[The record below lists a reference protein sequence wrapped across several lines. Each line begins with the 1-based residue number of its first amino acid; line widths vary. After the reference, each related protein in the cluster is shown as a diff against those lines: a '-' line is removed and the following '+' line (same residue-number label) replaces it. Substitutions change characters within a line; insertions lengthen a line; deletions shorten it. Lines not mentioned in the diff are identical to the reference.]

1 MVPSLPPSTQARFN
15 LAHGGHASGVTP
27 LSSDNCYTRSWS
39 PGDPCHWQERPLFSY
54 LRALALRLTALL
66 QLCASFA
73 YLQYRYRFTIGV
85 FARRRERV
93 WYALQLVFFFYE
105 LIAAIFPL
113 CHALEVWN
121 VVKRNCV
128 DFKRIPNSLLPKDTF
143 DHSKRQRADEKVPER
158 YSNYPSIAVVI
169 PCYKE
174 ETDMV
179 LQVTKSALDMDYP
192 RELLD
197 VYLCDDGR
205 DPMKQAGVDR
215 LRRAGSYLPAG
226 DDDDIND
233 YLYNTVTL
241 PPPTTTDNTTAAENS
256 TTTPARRPGYTNVHY
271 VARPD
276 NKNAKPGNVN
286 YTLER
291 TFSDLIV
298 QLDADFIARPHL
310 IQRLLPYYF
319 VWNSEESRY
328 DFNTTLA
335 FVQTPQHY
343 RNMSAHDAD
352 FFDQRNIIF
361 FSHILPGKDWFNCAS
376 MVGTSNLLN
385 RVALTEAGNFPF
397 HSKGDDTALSVIFH
411 GLGYRSYYVNE
422 SVATGLAPPSLK
434 GNLSQRNRWY
444 KSDFEILF
452 SKHGPL
458 TQRGL
463 SLIQRIMY
471 LAVPMFRLLNI
482 AMYTF
487 DFLLVLVL
495 VSGFMILDVTDP
507 PTFIAYFV
515 VHISMPLVYRTVEC
529 AGTPGVYKSV
539 AANEV
544 FEAVF
549 RYSTLKGMVQALFK
563 ANKTWKLA
571 EKTGAENSTAASA
584 TATAT
589 KANKKTNKVE
599 RRKTDVDGDV
609 NGKSKSNS
617 VSDKQDKNN
626 TSTSD
631 DSDESDDD
639 PQHHNQ
645 QQQQAEQNSFTASQP
660 SPPTPPP
667 SPPSACLF
675 DPLSAIPY
683 PPSSPSQEPT
693 PSPPQHPTTSPAS
706 VTLAENNKTEAQGDD
721 DGHGPVVDLRRASR
735 VSSVEICIAP
745 SLPTG
750 GRGRS
755 ARTTTPTSAAWR
767 IEEQPKSNIS
777 VSINTTPSPSVR
789 RSEEVAQVGQR
800 PPPAPT
806 PSSSHLGLMEG
817 NKQIADNNND
827 TDTDVDRQ
835 RAHTSSASMS
845 TNDDS
850 GGMNENNNSNN
861 NDSSVLVKLPDSSAS
876 PSISDPAS
884 IPSPTT
890 TPAASALSSYR
901 RFVLR
906 NLKRCWYN
914 VVMLIIFVTALLF
927 CAINPPDVGMRI
939 LNTYKEDNVF
949 GHYEYD
955 NTLPLA
961 LTFVYTLSNLI
972 PHALAILLC
981 FRRKYLT
988 GWILPD
994 LINGRCD
1001 EWTVR
1006 PASGGANA
1014 GRRKGEKRRKEEK
1027 AKGEKGTDMELD
1039 VEGQECDHDGEN
1051 DLEVHENGREL
1062 YVPRSPVT
1070 GISLVRSML
1079 VFAGVVYTVVFSL
1092 KDTKTFVPVS

>member
-1 MVPSLPPSTQARFN
+1 MVPSLPSSTQARFN
-15 LAHGGHASGVTP
+15 LAHGGHASGVVP
-27 LSSDNCYTRSWS
+27 LPPNNRFSKSWT
-39 PGDPCHWQERPLFSY
+39 PGDPCHWQERSQFSY
-54 LRALALRLTALL
+54 FRAIALRIAALL

-85 FARRRERV
+85 FERSRERV

-128 DFKRIPNSLLPKDTF
+128 DFKRIPNSLLPEDTF
-143 DHSKRQRADEKVPER
+143 DHSRRQRVSEKVPEQ

-174 ETDMV
+174 DTDMV

-192 RELLD
+192 KELLD
-197 VYLCDDGR
+197 VYLCDDGK

-215 LRRAGSYLPAG
+215 LQRTGSYLPVHENDSEEAI
-226 DDDDIND
+226 DDHS
-233 YLYNTVTL
+233 YSVSF
-241 PPPTTTDNTTAAENS
+241 PAPATTDTKSNEDGVTS
-256 TTTPARRPGYTNVHY
+256 TTQCGYTNVHY
-271 VARPD
+271 VTRPD

-291 TFSDLIV
+291 THSDLVV

-319 VWNSEESRY
+319 VWNADTSRY
-328 DFNTTLA
+328 EFNTTLA
-335 FVQTPQHY
+335 FVQTPQNY

-385 RVALTEAGNFPF
+385 RVALNEAGNFPF

-458 TQRGL
+458 TQKGL

-487 DFLLVLVL
+487 DVLLVLVL
-495 VSGFMILDVTDP
+495 VSGFMILDVKDP
-507 PTFIAYFV
+507 RTFIAYFV
-515 VHISMPLVYRTVEC
+515 VHISMPLVYRMVEC

-563 ANKTWKLA
+563 ANKTWKIA
-571 EKTGAENSTAASA
+571 EKTGTENSPRPLSTTVVNKNMGNTERKKEEIHNDVNGNSIGNSTA
-584 TATAT
+584 
-589 KANKKTNKVE
+589 NN
-599 RRKTDVDGDV
+599 
-609 NGKSKSNS
+609 
-617 VSDKQDKNN
+617 QDEKNN

-631 DSDESDDD
+631 DSDASDDG
-639 PQHHNQ
+639 PRHENQ
-645 QQQQAEQNSFTASQP
+645 QPPEEDHYTLIDSLQSL
-660 SPPTPPP
+660 PTPPP
-667 SPPSACLF
+667 SPPSASLVRH
-675 DPLSAIPY
+675 LSTIP
-683 PPSSPSQEPT
+683 SPSPAHTQSLPQNET
-693 PSPPQHPTTSPAS
+693 SSYGQHPTSSPTAATHIENDNIQHDGDGDAS
-706 VTLAENNKTEAQGDD
+706 GS
-721 DGHGPVVDLRRASR
+721 VVEMRRSSR
-735 VSSVEICIAP
+735 LSSVEISIAP
-745 SLPTG
+745 SLPAG
-750 GRGRS
+750 ERGRS
-755 ARTTTPTSAAWR
+755 VRATTPTSAAWKTE
-767 IEEQPKSNIS
+767 IQPTADTSAYSNTATTTTVNHREHVSAKVQPPTSGSSRSNNES
-777 VSINTTPSPSVR
+777 VVAVSNT
-789 RSEEVAQVGQR
+789 Q
-800 PPPAPT
+800 
-806 PSSSHLGLMEG
+806 L
-817 NKQIADNNND
+817 ADENND
-827 TDTDVDRQ
+827 NDSQ
-835 RAHTSSASMS
+835 RAHTSSTSMS
-845 TNDDS
+845 TENDYTALN
-850 GGMNENNNSNN
+850 GTNEANSNEP
-861 NDSSVLVKLPDSSAS
+861 SLLLKLHNSATSTSISTPISTAS
-876 PSISDPAS
+876 PNSTSM
-884 IPSPTT
+884 PS
-890 TPAASALSSYR
+890 AIASYR
-901 RFVLR
+901 GFVLR

-914 VVMLIIFVTALLF
+914 IFMLIIFVTALLF
-927 CAINPPDVGMRI
+927 CVIHPPDVAMRSPHEY
-939 LNTYKEDNVF
+939 NEDNVY
-949 GHYEYD
+949 GYYEYD

-961 LTFVYTLSNLI
+961 LTFVYTMSNVI
-972 PHALAILLC
+972 PHALAVILC
-981 FRRKYLT
+981 FRRRYLT

-1001 EWTVR
+1001 EWAIR
-1006 PASGGANA
+1006 PARRAANTGKNEYKKSERGGT
-1014 GRRKGEKRRKEEK
+1014 KECGK
-1027 AKGEKGTDMELD
+1027 SVHMKVD
-1039 VEGQECDHDGEN
+1039 VEGQDREN
-1051 DLEVHENGREL
+1051 DDVKDIVVVENREQL

-1070 GISLVRSML
+1070 IISMVRSML
-1079 VFAGVVYTVVFSL
+1079 VFGGVVYTVVFSL
-1092 KDTKTFVPVS
+1092 KEARKFVPLT

>member
-1 MVPSLPPSTQARFN
+1 M
-15 LAHGGHASGVTP
+15 
-27 LSSDNCYTRSWS
+27 
-39 PGDPCHWQERPLFSY
+39 
-54 LRALALRLTALL
+54 
-66 QLCASFA
+66 
-73 YLQYRYRFTIGV
+73 
-85 FARRRERV
+85 RE
-93 WYALQLVFFFYE
+93 E
-105 LIAAIFPL
+105 
-113 CHALEVWN
+113 
-121 VVKRNCV
+121 
-128 DFKRIPNSLLPKDTF
+128 
-143 DHSKRQRADEKVPER
+143 

-174 ETDMV
+174 ETNMV
-179 LQVTKSALDMDYP
+179 LQVAKSALDMDYP
-192 RELLD
+192 SELLD

-215 LRRAGSYLPAG
+215 LRRTGSYLPAG
-226 DDDDIND
+226 DDDEIDDVIS
-233 YLYNTVTL
+233 NTVIFTPL
-241 PPPTTTDNTTAAENS
+241 SSNETSTGDNSPTRQ
-256 TTTPARRPGYTNVHY
+256 PRRRGYTNVHY
-271 VARPD
+271 VTRPD

-291 TFSDLIV
+291 TFSDLVV

-319 VWNSEESRY
+319 VWNPDESRY

-458 TQRGL
+458 SQRGL

-487 DFLLVLVL
+487 DVLLVLVL

-515 VHISMPLVYRTVEC
+515 VHISMPLVYRAVEC

-571 EKTGAENSTAASA
+571 EKTDAENRTASPITDSAMKAS
-584 TATAT
+584 
-589 KANKKTNKVE
+589 KKTNKVE
-599 RRKTDVDGDV
+599 RRKSIVDGDI
-609 NGKSKSNS
+609 NGKSVSNS
-617 VSDKQDKNN
+617 VADKKYKNN
-626 TSTSD
+626 NKSTSD

-639 PQHHNQ
+639 AQ
-645 QQQQAEQNSFTASQP
+645 QQHEQQQRQQQNSYMVRQP
-660 SPPTPPP
+660 SAPTPPP
-667 SPPSACLF
+667 
-675 DPLSAIPY
+675 Y
-683 PPSSPSQEPT
+683 PPSISLREPISDIAHPPSSLSQSEPQQQLSSLEQQTT
-693 PSPPQHPTTSPAS
+693 PSP
-706 VTLAENNKTEAQGDD
+706 TLVVHAKSNSTQDNEDD
-721 DGHGPVVDLRRASR
+721 DDHGSIVDMRRASR
-735 VSSVEICIAP
+735 VSSFEICIAP
-745 SLPTG
+745 SMSAG
-750 GRGRS
+750 GRGRT
-755 ARTTTPTSAAWR
+755 ARTKMPTSAAWR
-767 IEEQPKSNIS
+767 NEEQSTSNTS
-777 VSINTTPSPSVR
+777 VSINPSPEATR
-789 RSEEVAQVGQR
+789 RRFEQVAQVGQR
-800 PPPAPT
+800 PQPT
-806 PSSSHLGLMEG
+806 PPPCHSHLDLGDD
-817 NKQIADNNND
+817 NTQIRDDDNVVEND
-827 TDTDVDRQ
+827 VEIQ
-835 RAHTSSASMS
+835 RAHTSSTSLS
-845 TNDDS
+845 TDDDS
-850 GGMNENNNSNN
+850 GGTNRNNDSNN
-861 NDSSVLVKLPDSSAS
+861 NDSSVLVKLPDSSTS
-876 PSISDPAS
+876 QSISTPAS
-884 IPSPTT
+884 APSPTP
-890 TPAASALSSYR
+890 TPASSAMSSYR
-901 RFVLR
+901 RLVLR

-914 VVMLIIFVTALLF
+914 VVMLIVFVTALLF
-927 CAINPPDVGMRI
+927 CAINPPDVGMRSV
-939 LNTYKEDNVF
+939 NMYNEDNVI
-949 GHYEYD
+949 GYYQYD

-961 LTFVYTLSNLI
+961 LTFVYTMSNVI
-972 PHALAILLC
+972 PHALAIFLC

-988 GWILPD
+988 GWVLPD

-1006 PASGGANA
+1006 SARGGRYA
-1014 GRRKGEKRRKEEK
+1014 GKRKDAKRVKKRHEM
-1027 AKGEKGTDMELD
+1027 GIDMHVD
-1039 VEGQECDHDGEN
+1039 VEAQDHDDNGE
-1051 DLEVHENGREL
+1051 DGVQTDENTEEL
-1062 YVPRSPVT
+1062 YVPMSPVT
-1070 GISLVRSML
+1070 GISLVRSLL

-1092 KDTKTFVPVS
+1092 KDTKTFVPLS